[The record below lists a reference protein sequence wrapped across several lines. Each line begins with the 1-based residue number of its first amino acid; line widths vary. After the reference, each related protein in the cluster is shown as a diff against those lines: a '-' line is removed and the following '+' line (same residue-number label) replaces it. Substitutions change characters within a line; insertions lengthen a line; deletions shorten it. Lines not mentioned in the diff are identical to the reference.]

1 MATTLPL
8 QHSRF
13 PFLSR
18 LPRVKSKTFSQNSNP
33 NIRLT
38 RFTLLCSSS
47 SSWDT
52 EETRWLREEQRWLRE
67 EQRWLR
73 EEARWREERE
83 RLLAEIGILRLKL
96 EMVEKE
102 RLTDVEAVVA
112 RPRPVLVEKAEVKE
126 MLLEETVKVE
136 EAREVR
142 EVGVE
147 EKREAGK
154 KKKPD
159 KRTLRVGAEGE
170 DVRDMQE
177 ALQKLGFYC
186 GEEDTEFF
194 SFSSGTQRAVKTWQA
209 TLGIREDG
217 IMTEELL
224 EMLYSE
230 QETGDAHV
238 KEGVNGAAVA
248 SVAQVAA
255 EIEKT
260 VVKES
265 SAVNSG
271 EEVYKHRVF
280 LLGENRWEEPSRLVQ
295 NNNNQVNKSSGLT
308 SGTKCLSCRGEGR
321 LMCIECD
328 GSGEPNIEEQFLEW
342 IDEGAKCPYCEGL
355 GYTICDLCEGKTFV
369 QK

>member
-1 MATTLPL
+1 MAITLPL

-13 PFLSR
+13 PFLSH
-18 LPRVKSKTFSQNSNP
+18 LPRVKSKTFSQNPNP

-47 SSWDT
+47 SSWDR
-52 EETRWLREEQRWLRE
+52 EEARWLREEQRWLRE

-83 RLLAEIGILRLKL
+83 SLLAEIGLLRMKL
-96 EMVEKE
+96 EMMEKE
-102 RLTDVEAVVA
+102 KLTDVEAVVT
-112 RPRPVLVEKAEVKE
+112 RPRPVLVEKAEVKK

-147 EKREAGK
+147 EKKETGKMK

-159 KRTLRVGAEGE
+159 KRTLRVGAEGD
-170 DVRDMQE
+170 DVRVMQE

-209 TLGIREDG
+209 TLGIQEDG

-224 EMLYSE
+224 EMLFSE
-230 QETGDAHV
+230 QETSGAHV

-260 VVKES
+260 VVKAS
-265 SAVNSG
+265 SASNSG
-271 EEVYKHRVF
+271 VEVSEHRVF

-295 NNNNQVNKSSGLT
+295 NNIKQVIKS
-308 SGTKCLSCRGEGR
+308 SGTKCISCRGEGR

-328 GSGEPNIEEQFLEW
+328 GTGEPNIEEQFLEW
-342 IDEGAKCPYCEGL
+342 IDEGTKCPYCEGL
-355 GYTICDLCEGKTFV
+355 GYTICDLCEGKKFV
-369 QK
+369 QN